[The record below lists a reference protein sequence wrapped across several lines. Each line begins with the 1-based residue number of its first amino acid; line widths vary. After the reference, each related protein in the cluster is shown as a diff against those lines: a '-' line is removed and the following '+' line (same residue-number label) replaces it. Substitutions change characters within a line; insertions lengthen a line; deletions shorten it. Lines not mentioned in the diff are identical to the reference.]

1 METCVNL
8 NDLNKW
14 FGSFQVLDSI
24 NLSISTGE
32 KVVICGPS
40 GSGKS
45 TLIRC
50 VNALEPFQSGSVTV
64 CGISVE
70 KNGRN
75 ATEIQ
80 RRVGMVFQQF
90 NLFPHLSVL
99 KNCTLA
105 PCRVLGLSGD
115 EAESKAMHYLERVR
129 IPEQASKYPA
139 DLSGGQQQRVAI
151 ARALTMEPELM

>member
-1 METCVNL
+1 MESCVSL
-8 NDLNKW
+8 SDLNKW

-50 VNALEPFQSGSVTV
+50 VNALEPFQSGSVNV

-70 KNGRN
+70 KNGKN
-75 ATEIQ
+75 ATDIQ

-99 KNCTLA
+99 YNCTLA
-105 PCRVLGLSGD
+105 TCRVLGLSVV

-129 IPEQASKYPA
+129 IPEQALLKVCFKRTAKRRFCSEF
-139 DLSGGQQQRVAI
+139 I
-151 ARALTMEPELM
+151 FI